1 MTIDAKLMN
10 ALNALADTT
19 IQIIT
24 ETTGNQPNDYAVR
37 DVARSIATKPYY
49 DAQRKRKYVDG
60 LFANIAANTV
70 YHEGTDKPLADNHQ
84 PKQYHDAKQRYE
96 TLGPRIELEAM
107 AFDELFEQSKAWFLE
122 YTGDHLDTSGAKAPA
137 NKLTKAQQ
145 AALKA
150 IEKRNVAKVA

>member
-10 ALNALADTT
+10 ALNTLADAT
-19 IQIIT
+19 IQTIT
-24 ETTGNQPNDYAVR
+24 DTTGNQPNDYAVR

-60 LFANIAANTV
+60 LFANIAASTV
-70 YHEGTDKPLADNHQ
+70 YEQGTNQPLSDSEQ

-96 TLGPRIELEAM
+96 ILAPRIEMEAM
-107 AFDELFEQSKAWFLE
+107 AFDAMFEMHKAWYLE
-122 YTGDHLDTSGAKAPA
+122 YTGQDLDTSGAKAPA

>member
-49 DAQRKRKYVDG
+49 DAQRKRKYIESKLLGD
-60 LFANIAANTV
+60 IAANTV
-70 YHEGTDKPLADNHQ
+70 YREGTNEPVPENEQ
-84 PKQYHDAKQRYE
+84 PPQYHAAVARHKN
-96 TLGPRIELEAM
+96 LGFRIELEAM
-107 AFDELFEQSKAWFLE
+107 AFDALFEKHKAWFLE
-122 YTGDHLDTSGAKAPA
+122 YTGDHLDTDGAKAPA

-145 AALKA
+145 EALKK
-150 IEKRNVAKVA
+150 IEQQRLAVA